1 MNKPQL
7 AIVARIDRKML
18 QDADRV
24 RVMRR
29 FLAGRA
35 ENEDFAACGDWL
47 KEFESCTAAAPDVIV
62 THFEEEGATR
72 FSKIVTVGTS
82 KISVVV
88 DVCENLEE
96 FAKKADTKFIIFN
109 LPVFA
114 LVRSDSQIKRTKV
127 HVAVRALGAWDNPV
141 CALSL
146 EDAAKTF
153 DLDCD
158 FYEDSPVRVVTDEPS
173 RFYTSA
179 LVAPGSAAFLSMC
192 GAQEVD
198 RAQAMVKVL
207 EKASEILVRR
217 WDAAHACIVE
227 GRAKQPEL

>member
-1 MNKPQL
+1 
-7 AIVARIDRKML
+7 
-18 QDADRV
+18 
-24 RVMRR
+24 MRR
-29 FLAGRA
+29 KPTQNSSSL
-35 ENEDFAACGDWL
+35 
-47 KEFESCTAAAPDVIV
+47 
-62 THFEEEGATR
+62 
-72 FSKIVTVGTS
+72 
-82 KISVVV
+82 
-88 DVCENLEE
+88 
-96 FAKKADTKFIIFN
+96 
-109 LPVFA
+109 
-114 LVRSDSQIKRTKV
+114 
-127 HVAVRALGAWDNPV
+127 RALGAWDNPV

>member
-7 AIVARIDRKML
+7 AIVARIDRKTL

-47 KEFESCTAAAPDVIV
+47 KEFESCTSALPDVIV

-96 FAKKADTKFIIFN
+96 FAKKADTKFIIF
-109 LPVFA
+109 
-114 LVRSDSQIKRTKV
+114 K
-127 HVAVRALGAWDNPV
+127 GAWR
-141 CALSL
+141 L
-146 EDAAKTF
+146 
-153 DLDCD
+153 
-158 FYEDSPVRVVTDEPS
+158 
-173 RFYTSA
+173 
-179 LVAPGSAAFLSMC
+179 G
-192 GAQEVD
+192 
-198 RAQAMVKVL
+198 
-207 EKASEILVRR
+207 
-217 WDAAHACIVE
+217 
-227 GRAKQPEL
+227 

>member
-7 AIVARIDRKML
+7 AIVARIDRKTL

-47 KEFESCTAAAPDVIV
+47 KEFESCTAAAPD
-62 THFEEEGATR
+62 
-72 FSKIVTVGTS
+72 
-82 KISVVV
+82 
-88 DVCENLEE
+88 NLEE